1 MGAQLGVGH
10 RHLECGGEDPVDGRA
25 AEELWHLWHGGE
37 PATPGGRCPQEAR
50 DSGSSPPPR
59 STVASD
65 GSTLVPSASAT
76 HSPQP
81 SPFAGDDAD
90 EEQRPEPVHP
100 GRGDDGDAKGTS
112 TRTSSTPASVSAEGS
127 PTPPR

>member
-25 AEELWHLWHGGE
+25 AEELWHLWPGGE
-37 PATPGGRCPQEAR
+37 PATAGGRCPREAR
-50 DSGSSPPPR
+50 DGGVCRPR

-81 SPFAGDDAD
+81 SPSPATT
-90 EEQRPEPVHP
+90 RTKSN
-100 GRGDDGDAKGTS
+100 GRSRCTPAAVTTAARKGTS